1 MKIQKRICLALFSL
15 LLAIM
20 FPLSVFAALPQ
31 IDSIQWVNTM
41 SVSCNIQ
48 VVSSTR
54 AIFVAE
60 ITGKSG
66 STVQGTIEL
75 YETIGNTTT
84 LLYSDSD
91 PATSAPPKVAF
102 SHEFNIQGGATYY
115 LELNGIVSKN
125 GYDEIISFSDTEYV
139 PPIPPIN

>member
-1 MKIQKRICLALFSL
+1 MKIQKRICLTLFSL
-15 LLAIM
+15 LLAVM
-20 FPLSVFAALPQ
+20 LPMSVFAALPQ
-31 IDSIQWVNTM
+31 IDGVQWVNTK

-54 AIFVAE
+54 AIFVAT
-60 ITGKSG
+60 INGNTG

-84 LLYSDSD
+84 LLYSDSQ
-91 PATSAPPKVAF
+91 PATSVPPQAAF

-115 LELNGIVSKN
+115 LELNGVVSKN